1 MKFLADENI
10 PLAVVTFLRKQGH
23 DVASITQVS
32 PGSTD
37 ASVLLKA
44 EEEHRILVTSD
55 TDFGELVYHVG
66 KQHAGVILLRLD
78 DERSTNKI
86 RVLRKLLKMHAADLS
101 DAFVVV
107 TETTVRIRR
116 KS

>member
-10 PLAVVTFLRKQGH
+10 GLAVVAFLRKQGH
-23 DVASITQVS
+23 DVISITELS
-32 PGSTD
+32 PGISD

-44 EEEHRILVTSD
+44 AEEHRILVTSD

-66 KQHAGVILLRLD
+66 QQHDGVILLRLD
-78 DERSTNKI
+78 DERNANKI
-86 RVLRKLLKMHAADLS
+86 RVLRKLLKQHADDLP

-107 TETTVRIRR
+107 TETTIRIRR
-116 KS
+116 TS